1 MIAEG
6 EDSNRCNLLSFLES
20 LNLEEFLKP
29 NMNTYYK
36 GSLTIHQNVLSFLL
50 IVPFS
55 YPRQKSMIR
64 IVEWHRKK
72 EEDRKPISDI
82 PCKFHAGL

>member
-1 MIAEG
+1 
-6 EDSNRCNLLSFLES
+6 
-20 LNLEEFLKP
+20 
-29 NMNTYYK
+29 MNTYYK
-36 GSLTIHQNVLSFLL
+36 GSLTIHQNVLTFLL

-72 EEDRKPISDI
+72 EEDRKPAISDI
-82 PCKFHAGL
+82 PCKFHSNL

>member
-1 MIAEG
+1 M
-6 EDSNRCNLLSFLES
+6 LSFTEALS
-20 LNLEEFLKP
+20 LEEYLRP

-36 GSLTIHQNVLSFLL
+36 GSLTIHQNVLTFLL

-55 YPRQKSMIR
+55 YPRMKSTVR

-72 EEDRKPISDI
+72 EEDKRPAVPDI
-82 PCKFHAGL
+82 PCKFHASP